1 MGSTSLIEPEQTL
14 RYHLAVLEKEQQI
27 VSHRAGHIYH
37 YFPNGSS
44 LSYADT
50 IRITLCQ
57 NPTTEKIL
65 GIIAAEPG
73 ISGTVLPPRCSCFG
87 YGDRVCGSDAGFGTG
102 SVCGSC

>member
-14 RYHLAVLEKEQQI
+14 RYHLAVLEKEQRI
-27 VSHRAGHIYH
+27 VSRRAGHIYH

-50 IRITLCQ
+50 VRITLCQ

-73 ISGTVLPPRCSCFG
+73 ISGTVLAALLQLF
-87 YGDRVCGSDAGFGTG
+87 RVW
-102 SVCGSC
+102 